1 MATATAHPDNLTQAL
16 AELLDIP
23 AADIPPLVGLSWIVD
38 HFGVTGTSVQ
48 HAVKQGKL
56 PAISVPNSHGK
67 VLAWKV
73 RPADALLIW
82 GHKLRKER
90 PMNLY
95 ELMSRCTTEE
105 STREAVK
112 EFLSEHKQAE
122 NKDGDDNA

>member
-1 MATATAHPDNLTQAL
+1 MTMATAHPDNLTQAL
-16 AELLDIP
+16 AELLDMP
-23 AADIPPLVGLSWIVD
+23 AEEIPPLVGLSWVVE

-56 PAISVPNSHGK
+56 PAISVPDSHGR

-82 GHKLRKER
+82 GHKLRKDK

-105 STREAVK
+105 RTREAVEK
-112 EFLSEHKQAE
+112 FLSDQ
-122 NKDGDDNA
+122 KDGDTDA